1 VALCKG
7 EIVGEYRVI
16 EILGAGGMGAV
27 YKVEHLITR
36 RVEAMKVLSTGIGS
50 APEEI
55 QSFEREIQLQAR
67 LRHPNIAAVFSAV
80 RDGDV
85 LALVMEYVEGESLRD
100 VLARQRL
107 SVEAAVAVLS
117 DVLSAL
123 DCAHRNGVVHRD
135 VSPANVILT
144 ASGAAKLTDFG
155 LALDASSARAPGAG
169 TPAGTA
175 WYMSPEQVRGVD
187 VIDARSDIYSAAAVL
202 YEALA
207 GRKLFDTE
215 GAFAIMQCQV
225 ETAPAR
231 PGSLRSGIPAA
242 LDRAVAKA
250 LAKDP
255 AARFQAAT
263 EFRDAVLDAV
273 GRGRDAHAGRRRTAL
288 AIAVLAAV
296 AACSAAM
303 VRFDRV
309 HRLAHPAAAHVEALR
324 TIAPVPPPIS
334 PPPISPPIEAP
345 PAPAP
350 VRATRPRPPRREA
363 RVTPAPP
370 LASPE
375 AALGAVPLPVAPDVA
390 SLPPVA
396 APAAL
401 QTPAVPLQ
409 PPDAPKPPKSGNRF
423 VKALGKINP
432 FRKHVE

>member
-7 EIVGEYRVI
+7 EIVGEYRLL

-36 RVEAMKVLSTGIGS
+36 RVEAMKVLSTAIGS

-55 QSFEREIQLQAR
+55 ERFECEIQLQAR

-80 RDGDV
+80 RDGDA

-107 SVEAAVAVLS
+107 SVDAAVAIMSEVLA
-117 DVLSAL
+117 AL

-135 VSPANVILT
+135 VSSANIIIA

-155 LALDASSARAPGAG
+155 LALDASSARASGAG

-187 VIDARSDIYSAAAVL
+187 VIDARSDIYSAGAVL
-202 YEALA
+202 YEALT
-207 GRKLFDTE
+207 GRKLFDVE
-215 GAFAIMQCQV
+215 GAFAIMRCHV
-225 ETAPAR
+225 ETKPAR

-255 AARFQAAT
+255 AARFQTSA
-263 EFRDAVLDAV
+263 EFRDAVVDAV
-273 GRGRDAHAGRRRTAL
+273 GRARAVPAARRRTVL
-288 AIAVLAAV
+288 AVAVLGAV
-296 AACSAAM
+296 VVCASAM
-303 VRFDRV
+303 VRFDRA
-309 HRLAHPAAAHVEALR
+309 HRPTHPVAAHVEALPPM
-324 TIAPVPPPIS
+324 APVAPPIS
-334 PPPISPPIEAP
+334 LPTEPPPV
-345 PAPAP
+345 PA
-350 VRATRPRPPRREA
+350 TKPRPLRREA
-363 RVTPAPP
+363 RVAPLQTPASPP
-370 LASPE
+370 RTVAPE
-375 AALGAVPLPVAPDVA
+375 PLPVAPDVA
-390 SLPPVA
+390 SLPSVA
-396 APAAL
+396 APPAFL
-401 QTPAVPLQ
+401 TPAIPLQ
-409 PPDAPKPPKSGNRF
+409 PPDAAKPAKSGNRF

-432 FRKHVE
+432 FRKRM